1 MGFIDPWAHRET
13 SGYQI
18 TEALI
23 SIGSGVFQ
31 GLAWEAERSSFTFCL
46 SPTLTFIFA
55 IWAEETGFIGAVVLI
70 ALFTC
75 ITLRGWWLSRRLDDA
90 FDKCLAVG
98 LTALIGLPAMFN
110 LYVALGMVPTKG
122 LALPFISA
130 GLSHF
135 LASLI
140 ALGILL
146 KLSTKRV
153 TPRCRQG
160 DCMKVIIAGGG
171 TGGHLFP
178 GIAVAQELKRRSGDH
193 QILFVGSPRGI
204 EKDAVPKAGF
214 KVELL
219 PVSGLRRM
227 GLVGTVKSL
236 LKLPVA
242 IFKAFGLVLRFRP
255 SVAVSVGGY
264 AAGPAVLAARL
275 LGVHVVV
282 MEQNAVAGTTNR
294 ILGKMAHRVVASLY
308 RLRDCLNQRLRVLGN
323 PVRIEMNTVRSEGF
337 GVHQPLRVLVFG
349 GSQGARA
356 INNTVVEMLESFP
369 ELKGKIEVFHQTGR
383 LDFESISSRYEKW
396 VFLNTVAKRL

>member
-1 MGFIDPWAHRET
+1 MKALILPVAIAQLGVGLVVIEDLGSAVVMELVLGVLILAVGLPLKWFGLMLLGIFPIFYHFVASTPFRIRRIMGFIDPWAHRET

-23 SIGSGVFQ
+23 SIGSGGISGV
-31 GLAWEAERSSFTFCL
+31 GLGSGKKQLHFLPEPHTD
-46 SPTLTFIFA
+46 FIFA

-153 TPRCRQG
+153 ILSAG
-160 DCMKVIIAGGG
+160 KVTA
-171 TGGHLFP
+171 
-178 GIAVAQELKRRSGDH
+178 
-193 QILFVGSPRGI
+193 
-204 EKDAVPKAGF
+204 
-214 KVELL
+214 
-219 PVSGLRRM
+219 
-227 GLVGTVKSL
+227 
-236 LKLPVA
+236 
-242 IFKAFGLVLRFRP
+242 
-255 SVAVSVGGY
+255 
-264 AAGPAVLAARL
+264 
-275 LGVHVVV
+275 
-282 MEQNAVAGTTNR
+282 
-294 ILGKMAHRVVASLY
+294 
-308 RLRDCLNQRLRVLGN
+308 
-323 PVRIEMNTVRSEGF
+323 
-337 GVHQPLRVLVFG
+337 
-349 GSQGARA
+349 
-356 INNTVVEMLESFP
+356 
-369 ELKGKIEVFHQTGR
+369 
-383 LDFESISSRYEKW
+383 
-396 VFLNTVAKRL
+396 

>member
-1 MGFIDPWAHRET
+1 MTKSKETSRKHEPKTSETTVDGLFGRLDPVLVVSALALIAIGLWAVASSSTAFSVKHYGDPHYVFYKQLVGLCIGSVAAYVAYRVPTDFWYRRAGWFFVILLIACLLVLIPGIGIKAGGARRWLGLAGLRVQPSEFMKLAVLFFASALLARELRKPTGTMKALILPVAIAQLGVGLVVIEDLGSAVVMELVLGVLILAVGLPLKWFGLMLLGIFPIFYHFVASTPFRIRRIMGFIDPWAHRET

-23 SIGSGVFQ
+23 SIGSGGISGV
-31 GLAWEAERSSFTFCL
+31 GLGSGKKQLHFLPEPHTD
-46 SPTLTFIFA
+46 FIFA

-153 TPRCRQG
+153 IRSAG
-160 DCMKVIIAGGG
+160 KVTA
-171 TGGHLFP
+171 
-178 GIAVAQELKRRSGDH
+178 
-193 QILFVGSPRGI
+193 
-204 EKDAVPKAGF
+204 
-214 KVELL
+214 
-219 PVSGLRRM
+219 
-227 GLVGTVKSL
+227 
-236 LKLPVA
+236 
-242 IFKAFGLVLRFRP
+242 
-255 SVAVSVGGY
+255 
-264 AAGPAVLAARL
+264 
-275 LGVHVVV
+275 
-282 MEQNAVAGTTNR
+282 
-294 ILGKMAHRVVASLY
+294 
-308 RLRDCLNQRLRVLGN
+308 
-323 PVRIEMNTVRSEGF
+323 
-337 GVHQPLRVLVFG
+337 
-349 GSQGARA
+349 
-356 INNTVVEMLESFP
+356 
-369 ELKGKIEVFHQTGR
+369 
-383 LDFESISSRYEKW
+383 
-396 VFLNTVAKRL
+396 